1 MQQPNIVVCPHCDQQ
16 FIYNKVNGVSLV
28 QAAQDV
34 EARKRVYIKL
44 MLDMLQ
50 SRLTEEDFK
59 PTKKIVLDHFNDM
72 IRDVHTIMGFGTEAE

>member
-34 EARKRVYIKL
+34 ESRKRVYIKL
-44 MLDMLQ
+44 MLDMLEK
-50 SRLTEEDFK
+50 RIDTKEF
-59 PTKKIVLDHFNDM
+59 PAIKKIVLDHFNDM
-72 IRDVHTIMGFGTEAE
+72 IRDVHTIMGFGTEVE